1 MLLCGNVDQ
10 LAMFLRL
17 VCNGKFALSI
27 PVQAFAV
34 MFIFRKANSHLK
46 SYLNKNCSIFLSFS
60 SFFISCVHFGELF
73 LLSIFGRMTIFGY
86 LIEEVVEGPFINKIS
101 VPINMEGYKETQ
113 Y

>member
-86 LIEEVVEGPFINKIS
+86 LIEVVEGPFINKIS